1 MTTMTRPDR
10 SIRSNAEMGVTVPHR
25 RRRVTP
31 RVVGGNAVMYVFL
44 ILSCALVLL
53 PLVSILSVALQ
64 PAGTPVAGLQW
75 PAQPQWLNFVNAW
88 TTGQF
93 SRLML
98 NSVIVAAGV
107 VPVAVT
113 VSVLAGYAFG
123 TMTFR
128 GSGVLFYMFMIGL
141 VMPFESTVVPL
152 YYNLRSMGL
161 TDTYLGVI
169 LPEIALYSAFGIFWM
184 RAFFKSTPRALVE
197 AARIDGASPWRILTA
212 VLLPLARPA
221 ILTLATLFFIWSWN
235 EFLLSLVVL
244 TSPERQT
251 APAGLGLFVG
261 ERLSDVP
268 GLSAG
273 AIIISVPILILYV
286 ILNRKIIS
294 GILQGAVKG

>member
-1 MTTMTRPDR
+1 MATMIRADR
-10 SIRSNAEMGVTVPHR
+10 SLRSDPENGKTLPR
-25 RRRVTP
+25 RRRPVTP
-31 RVVGGNAVMYVFL
+31 RIVTGNLAIYGFL
-44 ILSCALVLL
+44 LLSSCIVLL

-64 PAGTPVAGLQW
+64 PAGTPVSGLQW
-75 PAQPQWLNFVNAW
+75 PADPQWGNFVSAW

-93 SRLML
+93 SQLML
-98 NSVIVAAGV
+98 NSLIIASVV
-107 VPVAVT
+107 VPIAVT

-128 GSGVLFYMFMIGL
+128 GSNVLFYMFMLGL
-141 VMPFESTVVPL
+141 VMPFESTIVPL

-169 LPEIALYSAFGIFWM
+169 LPQIALYTAFGIFWM
-184 RAFFKSTPRALVE
+184 RSFFRSTPKALVE
-197 AARIDGASPWRILTA
+197 AARIDGAGLWRILTA
-212 VLLPLARPA
+212 VLLPLARPP

-235 EFLLSLVVL
+235 EFLLALVVL

-261 ERLSDVP
+261 ERLSDIP

-273 AIIISVPILILYV
+273 AIIISVPIIILYV

>member
-1 MTTMTRPDR
+1 MTTIKTDR
-10 SIRSNAEMGVTVPHR
+10 SVRDSLTVAPPR
-25 RRRVTP
+25 RRRPITVGA
-31 RVVGGNAVMYVFL
+31 VGGKFAVYGFL
-44 ILSCALVLL
+44 LLSCFLVLL
-53 PLVSILSVALQ
+53 PLISILSVALQ

-75 PAQPQWLNFVNAW
+75 PAEPQWLNFVNAW
-88 TTGQF
+88 TTGRF
-93 SRLML
+93 SQLML
-98 NSVIVAAGV
+98 NSLIIAGAV
-107 VPVAVT
+107 VPIAVT

-128 GSGVLFYMFMIGL
+128 GSNVLFYMFMIGL

-184 RAFFKSTPRALVE
+184 RAFFKSTPKALVE
-197 AARIDGASPWRILTA
+197 AARIDGAGPWKILVA
-212 VLLPLARPA
+212 VLLPLARPP

-261 ERLSDVP
+261 ERLSDIP

-273 AIIISVPILILYV
+273 AIIISVPIVILYV